1 MDDSGTIRACRVLG
15 ESWGDLMADKKYY
28 WLKLKKDFFKRHDI
42 QIIENMPNGKDYVL
56 FYLKLLVESVDH
68 NGGLRFNE
76 TIPYNEQMLSTI
88 TNTNVDTVSNAM
100 KLFKSLG
107 MVEILDDQTI
117 YMNEVSK
124 MLGAETY
131 WAEKKREQRQKSKL
145 NPPKTPKIGQ
155 CPTDVQ
161 TVQAMSK
168 VEIEKEIEL
177 DIDIEL
183 DSKDIVEQSPT
194 TSIPY
199 AEVIDYLNQ
208 KTGKNFKST
217 SKATQ
222 RHIKARFADGFT
234 LDDFKQVIDTKTSQW
249 LKDKKMSAYLRPDT
263 LFGTKFESYL
273 NEVSAKPKQDTS
285 FSESL
290 GLKVW

>member
-1 MDDSGTIRACRVLG
+1 MNKNYYAIIPANVRYDK
-15 ESWGDLMADKKYY
+15 DLT
-28 WLKLKKDFFKRHDI
+28 
-42 QIIENMPNGKDYVL
+42 PNA
-56 FYLKLLVESVDH
+56 KLLYGELTALS
-68 NGGLRFNE
+68 NE
-76 TIPYNEQMLSTI
+76 KGYCWASNSYFSELYGVSKK
-88 TNTNVDTVSNAM
+88 TVSNWIASLDE
-100 KLFKSLG
+100 KGFVKSEMIYKEKSKEIKERRLYINP
-107 MVEILDDQTI
+107 VE
-117 YMNEVSK
+117 NNF
-124 MLGAETY
+124 ATY
-131 WAEKKREQRQKSKL
+131 GRNFPTPMENNFHTPMEKKVKDNNTSFNNTSNNTR
-145 NPPKTPKIGQ
+145 
-155 CPTDVQ
+155 
-161 TVQAMSK
+161 
-168 VEIEKEIEL
+168 
-177 DIDIEL
+177 DI
-183 DSKDIVEQSPT
+183 KDIVEQSPT
-194 TSIPY
+194 TPIPY
-199 AEVIDYLNQ
+199 HEVIDYLNQ